1 MMKVPMVLAALV
13 LFGCASNES
22 GSATPTSATA
32 LITRPVVGT
41 GEPWIATA
49 WDHLYVLRP
58 DGADRHVLVPEL
70 DTSDQDSN
78 YQQPDWS
85 PDGTRLAFEQWVG
98 DSITVWTADAGG
110 GDAHQ
115 VASCTSPCRQVAY
128 PSWSP
133 DGTKLLVAAY
143 DEEGGR
149 WVRTAIQIV
158 DLATG
163 ERQTVIETSDETRTF
178 RYPRWSPDGRMVA
191 FQMETYPDGTQTI
204 GTQTA
209 SVIAVADISGGA
221 DQTARELTAES
232 MWAGYP
238 DWSPTGDRIVF
249 STYDL
254 TLFQST
260 EDVSNIYTMKADG
273 TNVLQVTSFE
283 AGQTRATQPDWA
295 PDGTTDG
302 QIVFTAVDHPRQS
315 ARHVAFIEPDGSG
328 LLVLA
333 NSNGTHNRLRP
344 AS

>member
-1 MMKVPMVLAALV
+1 
-13 LFGCASNES
+13 
-22 GSATPTSATA
+22 
-32 LITRPVVGT
+32 
-41 GEPWIATA
+41 
-49 WDHLYVLRP
+49 
-58 DGADRHVLVPEL
+58 
-70 DTSDQDSN
+70 
-78 YQQPDWS
+78 
-85 PDGTRLAFEQWVG
+85 
-98 DSITVWTADAGG
+98 
-110 GDAHQ
+110 
-115 VASCTSPCRQVAY
+115 
-128 PSWSP
+128 
-133 DGTKLLVAAY
+133 
-143 DEEGGR
+143 
-149 WVRTAIQIV
+149 VRTAIQIV

-254 TLFQST
+254 SLFQST
-260 EDVSNIYTMKADG
+260 DDVSNLYTMKVDG
-273 TNVLQVTSFE
+273 SDVVQVTSFE

-295 PDGTTDG
+295 PDGSADG
-302 QIVFTAVDHPRQS
+302 QIVFTAVDQPRKS

-328 LLVLA
+328 LQVVA
-333 NSNGTHNRLRP
+333 NSTGTHNRLRP
-344 AS
+344 TS